1 MKVLILNDLHLGVRR
16 VKGTTPES
24 RLAMENWMFNTLEG
38 LLEELEYDAVVVAGD
53 LYDKR
58 TVPEHVILRTIKT
71 FNQHTSSGGAV
82 IMLGNHDEEGRASVN
97 DNTISSAEMT
107 EELLTN
113 SMLVKGAPMRFD
125 EKIYLI
131 PHMFNQEEFDKAVE
145 DCPENCFMICHCNV
159 DSPFAV
165 GDSSLN
171 LSKEQIKTL
180 KEKNV
185 IVIAGHEHIQRD
197 LDNVWI
203 PGNQIPTSISDLTNC
218 EEKVCYIID
227 TDTLGVEVF
236 TVFNARSYSPDGSR
250 RVMEGLLKE
259 YDYKTL
265 LSGGIANFPFI
276 KISGTCATEEWPDV
290 LRAYSKLRKES
301 EAFVISNKVEVPA
314 YTVGSIS
321 EKEVTDF
328 NVVDL
333 LISAID
339 EEFREEVKDVIKIN

>member
-1 MKVLILNDLHLGVRR
+1 MKILILNDLHLGVRR
-16 VKGTTPES
+16 VKGATPES

-58 TVPEHVILRTIKT
+58 TVPEHVILRTIKA
-71 FNQHTSSGGAV
+71 FNQETRGKRVV
-82 IMLGNHDEEGRASVN
+82 IMLGNHDEEGRAAVK

-107 EELLTN
+107 EALITN
-113 SMLVKGAPMRFD
+113 SMLVRGEPAVF
-125 EKIYLI
+125 EGLYLI

-165 GDSSLN
+165 GDSSPN
-171 LSKEQIKTL
+171 LSKKQIKTL
-180 KEKNV
+180 KEKDAT
-185 IVIAGHEHIQRD
+185 VIAGHEHIQRD

-218 EEKVCYIID
+218 GEKVCYIID
-227 TDTLGVEVF
+227 TDTSGVEVF
-236 TVFNARSYSPDGSR
+236 TVFNTRSYSPDGSR
-250 RVMEGLLKE
+250 CVIEGIYKE

-276 KISGTCATEEWPDV
+276 KIAGTCTTEEWPDV

-314 YTVGSIS
+314 YTVGNIS
-321 EKEVTDF
+321 EEEVTDF

-339 EEFREEVKDVIKIN
+339 EEFREEVKNVIEIN